1 MGLPGGAQLFVIA
14 GQKSISASFDYGRIE
29 RAMMD
34 SMQHYVHDYRGYL
47 AWISGHPGNFVINTY
62 TRPSSAYLKTS
73 PCDMPDDQP
82 APARRAHLHGWPV
95 QQALRQPGRTGRACS
110 PARRN
115 SAALSAL
122 SLMRRAPYAACAGVF
137 SVETLSMWLPE
148 P

>member
-73 PCDMPDDQP
+73 PCDMPDD
-82 APARRAHLHGWPV
+82 RL
-95 QQALRQPGRTGRACS
+95 QPGARTFTDGQYSKLCGNRAELEEH
-110 PARRN
+110 AHR
-115 SAALSAL
+115 LGGT
-122 SLMRRAPYAACAGVF
+122 APPCP
-137 SVETLSMWLPE
+137 LCL
-148 P
+148 